1 VSTPTG
7 VDTEGRWNVHRVAA
21 LPGWACGVAVT
32 ASGRLFVSAPQADQP
47 APMPTL
53 AEIVDGTA
61 RPFPD
66 EIADQLTSVQGLRA
80 SPGPPDILYA
90 LDSGVRA
97 LSGNDPSRAALVV
110 IDVTAPAIV
119 RRYQFSGDVVL
130 PSTYL
135 NDLTVDAAGTAAYL
149 IDAGGDEPHGLIV
162 LDLATGHARRV
173 LHDHPTIRASA
184 SPAPGGITVAGAPLT
199 VHDPDDGSSP
209 VKIGATG
216 ITLAEHDRTLFW
228 NRADELFSI
237 PVAQLND
244 PAGTDADVDGAITT
258 WPLRDFASDGLDHDD
273 QGNVLLTDLAH
284 NAVQS
289 LDTAT
294 GSYQMLATD
303 PDISWPDGVT
313 VAPDGSVYVTSSQI
327 HRSTMFGDTDERNP
341 PFAVLRLTRNEAT
354 NTHAR
359 ARLLSTRAARRS
371 SRNTLTGLL

>member
-1 VSTPTG
+1 MSVGGCTLGSTVVPAGATSDVEELSG
-7 VDTEGRWNVHRVAA
+7 HGR
-21 LPGWACGVAVT
+21 CGVEGGGHGA
-32 ASGRLFVSAPQADQP
+32 AGAGLGRV
-47 APMPTL
+47 
-53 AEIVDGTA
+53 
-61 RPFPD
+61 
-66 EIADQLTSVQGLRA
+66 
-80 SPGPPDILYA
+80 
-90 LDSGVRA
+90 
-97 LSGNDPSRAALVV
+97 SGNDASRAALVV
-110 IDVTAPAIV
+110 IDVTGPAIV
-119 RRYQFSGDVVL
+119 CRYQFSGDVVL
-130 PSTYL
+130 ASTYL
-135 NDLTVDAAGTAAYL
+135 NDLTVDAAGTTAYL
-149 IDAGGDEPHGLIV
+149 VDAGGDEPHGLIV
-162 LDLATGHARRV
+162 LDLHTGHARRV
-173 LHDHPTIRASA
+173 LHDHPTFRAST

-199 VHDPDDGSSP
+199 VHDPDDGSGP

-216 ITLAEHDRTLFW
+216 ITLAEQDRTLFW

-237 PVAQLND
+237 PVAQLTD
-244 PAGTDADVDGAITT
+244 PAVTDADVDSAITA

-294 GSYQMLATD
+294 GSYQLLATD